1 MRPLHVQVGTLPR
14 QSDVDLYVEG
24 MHSTPGPASSSD
36 GAQPGDPPAWRL
48 LFMLIG
54 KRPWFATL
62 RLTLILGAL
71 VALGILAGPWL
82 PGVLG
87 ALGITGAVVKA
98 RAERSPPDPP
108 DPALDPPPA

>member
-1 MRPLHVQVGTLPR
+1 
-14 QSDVDLYVEG
+14 
-24 MHSTPGPASSSD
+24 
-36 GAQPGDPPAWRL
+36 
-48 LFMLIG
+48 MLIG

-62 RLTLILGAL
+62 WLILILGAL
-71 VALGILAGPWL
+71 VALGMLAGPWL

-98 RAERSPPDPP
+98 RAERNPPDPP

>member
-1 MRPLHVQVGTLPR
+1 M
-14 QSDVDLYVEG
+14 EG
-24 MHSTPGPASSSD
+24 MHSTPGPASSCD

-62 RLTLILGAL
+62 WLILILGAL
-71 VALGILAGPWL
+71 VALGMLAGPWL

-98 RAERSPPDPP
+98 RAERNPPDPP